1 MKKSSINK
9 SDLAILKK
17 YQNHFQTAANG
28 YFRGVYHNDVV
39 ELKAVYEKLGYK
51 LTNEHC
57 GECIMA
63 MLKILGNTFFLIS
76 AAGEKAANATKK
88 LAELLPE
95 DNPQQAELDDKKTQE
110 ENDGTGNREQS

>member
-63 MLKILGNTFFLIS
+63 MLKILGNSLIS
-76 AAGEKAANATKK
+76 ATEEKEANTTKK
-88 LAELLPE
+88 
-95 DNPQQAELDDKKTQE
+95 LDDKKTQE

>member
-39 ELKAVYEKLGYK
+39 ELKTVYEKLGYK

-63 MLKILGNTFFLIS
+63 MLKILGNTFNKFS
-76 AAGEKAANATKK
+76 AAKANKK

-95 DNPQQAELDDKKTQE
+95 DNSQQAELDDKKTQE